1 MQARADLPRVAAC
14 VAARDVHA
22 RSRMRAG
29 PATSTWLGLGAGL
42 AFAAGLAAATWGL
55 LIEPRLL
62 QTRRVHAWLPHLPP
76 AWDGQQLALLGDLQI
91 GAPLSNLGTMR
102 RAVRA
107 IVAARP
113 GLVVLTGDYVYNAS
127 HDPVAIIGQ
136 LLEVLR
142 PLVSADLACVGVL
155 GNHDFALESTP
166 DRSRQ
171 QLLAGAVESA
181 LERAG
186 IRVLRNEAGAVVAPG
201 GDRAGQ
207 QALYVVGLGE
217 RSVAEDDWRQAFA
230 RVPEGAPRVVLAHD
244 PLALHGIP
252 AGWAPLALAGHTHG
266 GQIRVPSKPRWTPVR
281 LWKPWPA
288 YADGWVDG
296 FLQPGNRLY
305 VNRGIGFSKL
315 PVRIGAPPE
324 LTFVTLHRVP
334 DAPSRTTASPSPPS
348 HR

>member
-1 MQARADLPRVAAC
+1 
-14 VAARDVHA
+14 
-22 RSRMRAG
+22 MRIG

-42 AFAAGLAAATWGL
+42 AFAAGVAVAAWGV
-55 LIEPRLL
+55 LIEPRRLD
-62 QTRRVHAWLPHLPP
+62 TRRVHARLPKLPP

-91 GAPLSNLGTMR
+91 GAPLSNLDTMR
-102 RAVRA
+102 RAVHA

-113 GLVVLTGDYVYNAS
+113 RLVLLTGDYVYNTS
-127 HDPVAIIGQ
+127 HDPAAIIGQ
-136 LLEVLR
+136 LLDVLR
-142 PLVSADLACVGVL
+142 PLASAHLACVGVL

-166 DRSRQ
+166 DPSRQ
-171 QLLAGAVESA
+171 HVLADAVESA

-186 IRVLRNEAGAVVAPG
+186 IRVLRNEASALVAPT
-201 GDRAGQ
+201 GDHASQ
-207 QALYVVGLGE
+207 QPLYVVGLGE
-217 RSVAEDDWRQAFA
+217 RSVAEDNWRRAFA
-230 RVPEGAPRVVLAHD
+230 RVPDDAPRVVLAHD
-244 PLALHGIP
+244 PLALRGIP

-305 VNRGIGFSKL
+305 VNRGIGFSML

-324 LTFVTLHRVP
+324 LTFVTLHP
-334 DAPSRTTASPSPPS
+334 G
-348 HR
+348 